1 MVWASLHVGIAHVT
15 TTGVRRASTVWREP
29 WRYVAQYREDLSGV
43 AMTCTICGHPERQ
56 AIDKAL
62 VTKQP
67 YRHIAPRFAVST
79 RALQRHAAEHLLAT
93 IVDAWQAE
101 RHRNGLEL
109 ADELRAWMDTL
120 TKLLRACD
128 DWLTDPDDT
137 TRYDLS
143 PRAHEIM
150 VVYEAPV
157 AAPVRP
163 ALVDGV
169 VAAARAL
176 VATAGREERVAL
188 LAAVERLNRHDGV
201 GAAPGD
207 DEAIH
212 AVASPRMTRRKARL
226 SDLLARVDGEDK
238 AGVVTMLE
246 SKVADPRKL
255 IVDTSK
261 ALEGHL
267 RLLGELVGKLQ
278 TQGTTNFLVSPE
290 WGALRARM
298 IAALAAYPD
307 ARLALAEALEEGQE
321 G

>member
-1 MVWASLHVGIAHVT
+1 MV
-15 TTGVRRASTVWREP
+15 R
-29 WRYVAQYREDLSGV
+29 
-43 AMTCTICGHPERQ
+43 TCTICQHPDHQ

-62 VTKQP
+62 VNKLP
-67 YRHIAPRFAVST
+67 YRHIAARHAVTTGS
-79 RALQRHAAEHLLAT
+79 LQRHAAEHLLAT

-128 DWLTDPDDT
+128 EWLTDPDDP
-137 TRYDLS
+137 TRYDLA

-150 VVYEAPV
+150 VVYESPLV
-157 AAPVRP
+157 GPIRP
-163 ALVDGV
+163 ALVEGV

-176 VATAGREERVAL
+176 VAKQGREERAAL
-188 LAAVERLNRHDGV
+188 LAAVTRLNRHDRV
-201 GAAPGD
+201 GADTDD
-207 DEAIH
+207 DEAIL
-212 AVASPRMTRRKARL
+212 AVASPRMARRKARL
-226 SDLLARVDGEDK
+226 SDLLARVDGEEK

-298 IAALAAYPD
+298 IAALAAFPD
-307 ARLALAEALEEGQE
+307 ARLALAEALTEGAE
-321 G
+321 GV

>member
-1 MVWASLHVGIAHVT
+1 MV
-15 TTGVRRASTVWREP
+15 R
-29 WRYVAQYREDLSGV
+29 
-43 AMTCTICGHPERQ
+43 TCTICNHPDHQ

-62 VTKQP
+62 VNKVP
-67 YRHIAPRFAVST
+67 YRRIATQYFPHG
-79 RALQRHAAEHLLAT
+79 ALTDSALRRHAAEHLLAT

-101 RHRNGLEL
+101 RHGNGREL

-128 DWLTDPDDT
+128 EWLTDPDDA
-137 TRYDLS
+137 TRYDLGPRATEIMVHYEAPRGGS
-143 PRAHEIM
+143 PRA
-150 VVYEAPV
+150 
-157 AAPVRP
+157 
-163 ALVDGV
+163 ALVDAV
-169 VAAARAL
+169 IAAARAL
-176 VATAGREERVAL
+176 VAAGGLEERIAL
-188 LAAVERLNRHDGV
+188 LAAVGRLDRRDGIAEDDVAPVVVPVER
-201 GAAPGD
+201 P
-207 DEAIH
+207 I
-212 AVASPRMTRRKARL
+212 RRKARL

-238 AGVVTMLE
+238 AGVVTYIE

-298 IAALAAYPD
+298 IAALAAYPE
-307 ARLALAEALEEGQE
+307 ARLALAESLAEGQE